1 MQQLVQTIV
10 AALQRTLQFVT
21 ATPTGRIVGVAVVV
35 LIAAALLR
43 RVVKVFRKPKEIS
56 LVDPLRVV
64 DLSAEP
70 LGELS
75 RTDLKV
81 HNLPARLGAIALA
94 PLGRIELPADE
105 DLPGV
110 LDALVPGLG
119 AFLERDKPVIRHWPN
134 QVSVGGFANNLALH
148 LQVPGKDLTETP
160 WCLVAGKTR
169 RPAGLLL
176 VALAFASPRPNRLGV
191 IRLEDESQWMQAV
204 QVSGAASAEG

>member
-64 DLSAEP
+64 DLSSEP

>member
-1 MQQLVQTIV
+1 MQQLVQTI
-10 AALQRTLQFVT
+10 ASALQRTLHFVT
-21 ATPTGRIVGVAVVV
+21 TTATGQIIGTGI
-35 LIAAALLR
+35 ALLVAGSIVR
-43 RVVKVFRKPKEIS
+43 RLLKVFRKPREIS

-94 PLGRIELPADE
+94 PLGRIELPE
-105 DLPGV
+105 DAEIPGV
-110 LDALVPGLG
+110 LDELVPGLG
-119 AFLERDKPVIRHWPN
+119 AFFVRDQPVIRHWPN

-148 LQVPGKDLTETP
+148 LQVPGMDLTETP

-176 VALAFASPRPNRLGV
+176 IALAFAAPRPNRLGV

-204 QVSGAASAEG
+204 QVTDSGSAGG